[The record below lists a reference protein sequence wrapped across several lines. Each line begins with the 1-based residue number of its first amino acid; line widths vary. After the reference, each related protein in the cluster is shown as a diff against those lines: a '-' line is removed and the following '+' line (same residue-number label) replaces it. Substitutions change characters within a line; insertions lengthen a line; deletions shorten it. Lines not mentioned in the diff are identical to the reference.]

1 MGEARGTVSGEGG
14 VHLLALARW
23 LHIDDD
29 FALWRHVVREP
40 GQPTIHCATRRVVN
54 KLPESELCMGALY
67 GAPTILGVY
76 NGRMYAQIWVVN
88 YYSSDVIYP
97 FVCLCAPSTTTP
109 PIKCGGAAC

>member
-67 GAPTILGVY
+67 GG
-76 NGRMYAQIWVVN
+76 
-88 YYSSDVIYP
+88 
-97 FVCLCAPSTTTP
+97 FVCGLCMEALYAGFVWGLCMGRQLLD
-109 PIKCGGAAC
+109 IIIV